1 MNKLSSSKNTPIL
14 LAATLVLALLF
25 AVYYYLVLPKKD
37 EVSLKESN
45 VATLQA
51 NISSLQ
57 AQIAQAEQDQKPNTT
72 IDYYALRKKVPQS
85 RAVDQLLLNIE
96 EIEYVARTRVQSI
109 GFNNYDS
116 LVSASGLQDPNYVPP
131 VENTDPNAQPA
142 DQTQTD
148 QTQTD
153 GQTADQQQNQNGE
166 VIVTPVSTITPDQL
180 PAELKMLTL
189 SISVEAKDYDSLL
202 TFIREIEKL
211 ERVVRVDTISYT
223 LPGEE
228 ATYNPETSKI
238 VTATIQVT
246 TFYYEG
252 EQ

>member
-1 MNKLSSSKNTPIL
+1 MNKLSSGKNTPIL
-14 LAATLVLALLF
+14 LATVLVLALLF
-25 AVYYYLVLPKKD
+25 AVYYYLVMPKKD
-37 EVSLKESN
+37 EVAVKESN
-45 VATLQA
+45 VAAIQA
-51 NISSLQ
+51 NITSLQ
-57 AQIAQAEQDQKPNTT
+57 AQIALAEQEQKPNTT

-96 EIEYVARTRVQSI
+96 EIEYVARARVQSI

-131 VENTDPNAQPA
+131 VENTDPNAQ
-142 DQTQTD
+142 TGET
-148 QTQTD
+148 TD
-153 GQTADQQQNQNGE
+153 GNTENTDGSTEQQPSENGE
-166 VIVTPVSTITPDQL
+166 VIATPVSTITPDQL

-189 SISVEAKDYDSLL
+189 SISVEAKNYESLL

-211 ERVVRVDTISYT
+211 ERVVRVDTISYS

-228 ATYNPETSKI
+228 STYNPETSKI
-238 VTATIQVT
+238 VSATIQVT

-252 EQ
+252 DQ